1 MTDIEHRLRAA
12 MHAAVDAEEAR
23 GDLVGLV
30 MRRHRR
36 RQKLLSGIAVLI
48 ALVLAVPAALVL
60 RDVVTSSPPPSTR
73 HSVPR
78 PRHSVPRPKRLPT
91 RLSGLPVPGRTNLQ
105 FLASGSGNSGGGASL
120 FSTGTGRTE
129 PITGLPDIAY
139 LFNRVEGGWVAEAFY
154 GGGTGPSYQYF
165 IADGSLTATRIGAGL
180 ADASVA
186 ASSRAG
192 ALWLSSHP
200 ARTDNAATT
209 SATAQLVSTAGQP
222 LGQQYHLP
230 AGYQIDRGIGSYL
243 LLNQIPNISP
253 SKPPKTETGPFVS
266 VLWDPRTG
274 RAIRRLD
281 NVTAAG
287 PEQVAWSPD
296 CRGCQMQIL
305 NASTLQSVSTP
316 IPDGQLGELD
326 GSFSDD
332 GILLAVQLPSGSIGV
347 YDTQTGALTVIPGT
361 TLSNAVGQDFGWQ
374 GGGHRL
380 VVIAGPGDGSR
391 REQLAYWQPGDTRLR
406 LATVRNPSELS
417 QIETGL

>member
-60 RDVVTSSPPPSTR
+60 RDVVTSNPPPSTR

-91 RLSGLPVPGRTNLQ
+91 RLSGLPVPGRANLQ
-105 FLASGSGNSGGGASL
+105 FLASGSAHSGGGASL
-120 FSTGTGRTE
+120 FSTGTGRNE
-129 PITGLPDIAY
+129 PITGLPAIDY
-139 LFNRVEGGWVAEAFY
+139 SFNRVEGGWVAEAFY

-180 ADASVA
+180 ADARVT

-192 ALWLSSHP
+192 ALWLSSYP
-200 ARTDNAATT
+200 AGTDNGATT

-222 LGQQYHLP
+222 LGPRYHLP
-230 AGYQIDRGIGSYL
+230 AGYLIDRGVGSYL
-243 LLNQIPNISP
+243 LLNQ
-253 SKPPKTETGPFVS
+253 KTETGPFVS

-274 RAIRRLD
+274 RVVRRLD

-287 PEQVAWSPD
+287 PDQIAWSPD
-296 CRGCQMQIL
+296 CRGCQMQVL

-316 IPDGQLGELD
+316 IPDGQRGALNG
-326 GSFSDD
+326 GFSDD
-332 GILLAVQLPSGSIGV
+332 GMLLALQLPDGPIGV